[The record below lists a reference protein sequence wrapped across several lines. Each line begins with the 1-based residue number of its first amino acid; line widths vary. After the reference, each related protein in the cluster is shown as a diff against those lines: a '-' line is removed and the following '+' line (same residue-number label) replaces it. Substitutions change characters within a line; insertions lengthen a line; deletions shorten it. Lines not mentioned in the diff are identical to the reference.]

1 MVLALVISLIS
12 EWIIENTAIL
22 TFKTLAFSKKYILN
36 KIISVRL
43 VVLYKYMNCT
53 VDKTT
58 STGTGHT
65 TYIY

>member
-1 MVLALVISLIS
+1 M
-12 EWIIENTAIL
+12 
-22 TFKTLAFSKKYILN
+22 
-36 KIISVRL
+36 RL

-65 TYIY
+65 AYIC